1 MTENKSNH
9 RQILSTIAHRAM
21 LERGLIP
28 DFSPEVIAEVNQL
41 QSSSMQKLS
50 ESAAIHR
57 DMRGMLWCSVDD
69 DDSLDLDQL
78 TVAEELPDKT
88 VKIYVAIADVDAL
101 VKKGTAIDKRA
112 QHNTA
117 TVYTVGMIFSMLP
130 EAISTG
136 LTSLNFNEDRSA
148 VIVEMTINEDGSL
161 KDASIY
167 MGMVKNKAKLA
178 YNSVAAWLEGQAEFP
193 PNGAAVEGLAESL
206 KLQDAVA
213 QKMKGF
219 RQRQGALSLETIE
232 SKPVFSGDKILSM
245 EFAAKN
251 RAREIVENFMIVTN
265 GVTARFL
272 SANNYPSIRRVVN
285 NPDRWERIVEIA
297 ARYEY
302 QLPETP
308 DAKALEAFLVKQRVA
323 DPLRFPDLSL
333 SVIKLLGAGAYS
345 ATPAEGR
352 PPGHFSLAVKDYGH
366 STAPNRRFTDLV
378 TQRLVKSALTKTPQP
393 YSLEELDSIA
403 EQCTFAE
410 NAANK
415 VERQVEKSADALLLE
430 HRIGERFDAIIT
442 GAASKGTWVRLLS
455 LPVEGKLMKALNHPD
470 VGDRI
475 KVQLVSVDYEKG
487 YIDFNEV
494 N

>member
-1 MTENKSNH
+1 MAEKNLNH

-28 DFSPEVIAEVNQL
+28 DFSPEVMAELHHL
-41 QSSSMQKLS
+41 QSNFMQQLA
-50 ESAAIHR
+50 ESVVTYR
-57 DMRGMLWCSVDD
+57 DMRRMLWCSIDD

-78 TVAEELPDKT
+78 TSAEDLPDKK

-117 TVYTVGMIFSMLP
+117 TVYTVGNIFAMLP

-136 LTSLNFNEDRSA
+136 LTSLNFNEDRSS

-161 KDASIY
+161 QDSAIY

-193 PNGAAVEGLAESL
+193 SHVVEVEGLVENL

-219 RQRQGALSLETIE
+219 RQRQGALSLETVE
-232 SKPVFSGDKILSM
+232 SKPVFSGDQILSM
-245 EFAAKN
+245 EFATKN

-265 GVTARFL
+265 GITARFL
-272 SANNYPSIRRVVN
+272 SDNNYPSIRRVVN
-285 NPDRWERIVEIA
+285 IPERWERIVEIA

-308 DAKALEAFLVKQRVA
+308 DAIALEAFLVKQRTA
-323 DPLRFPDLSL
+323 DPLRFSDLSL
-333 SVIKLLGAGAYS
+333 SVIKLLGAGAYT
-345 ATPAEGR
+345 ATPPEGW

-378 TQRLVKSALTKTPQP
+378 TQRLVKSVLTNTAQP
-393 YSLEELDSIA
+393 YSLAELESIA

-410 NAANK
+410 DAANK

-430 HRIGERFDAIIT
+430 NRIGERFEAIIT
-442 GAASKGTWVRLLS
+442 GAAAKGTWVRLLS
-455 LPVEGKLMKALNHPD
+455 LPVEGKLMKVLNHPD

-475 KVQLVSVDYEKG
+475 KVQLVSVDVDKG
-487 YIDFNEV
+487 FIDFIEV